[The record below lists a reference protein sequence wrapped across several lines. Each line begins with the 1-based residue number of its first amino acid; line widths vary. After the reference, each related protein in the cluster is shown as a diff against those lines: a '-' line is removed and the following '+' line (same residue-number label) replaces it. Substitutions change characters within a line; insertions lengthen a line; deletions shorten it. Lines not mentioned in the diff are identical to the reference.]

1 MELDGPDKREV
12 LWELAMHDLQCGD
25 YYISRSSSSNGSTNK
40 DNGGSTTNS
49 EAAAVERSSMK
60 NNNNRRPT
68 KRARTNPTA
77 AAAAAITRRSVRLKP
92 TSPKE
97 QYIHAYNLLLARNE
111 SALLEL
117 TEHAQQSSSSY
128 NTNNNNKK
136 RLSPSIIKK
145 IIIEYGP
152 IAINRRVQ
160 TGGTYLVEIIRAR
173 NVHESV
179 ILKCCKL
186 VIEMYGANPNIPSAE
201 MIAGRANNLNS
212 VETTTVVSNT
222 ASSSSLSQQSSLKSA
237 GTKKREVV
245 SAIVVGSSSN
255 STTRC
260 GCQTSSTGKELY
272 PLIIASARG
281 MSSVVQ
287 YLLTSGAN
295 PSVKGSSKFRLYAN
309 PRKCIKGIDLTALQF
324 ARRMKEMEIEN
335 GCKLVDLRGL
345 LRTISILEN
354 A

>member
-1 MELDGPDKREV
+1 MELDGTDKREV
-12 LWELAMHDLQCGD
+12 LWELAMQR
-25 YYISRSSSSNGSTNK
+25 RSSSNDSTNK
-40 DNGGSTTNS
+40 DNSTTNS
-49 EAAAVERSSMK
+49 KAAAVERSSMK
-60 NNNNRRPT
+60 NNNNRPT
-68 KRARTNPTA
+68 KQARSNPT

-117 TEHAQQSSSSY
+117 TEHAQQSSSSSSY
-128 NTNNNNKK
+128 TNKK

-201 MIAGRANNLNS
+201 MIVVGRANLNS

-222 ASSSSLSQQSSLKSA
+222 ASSSS
-237 GTKKREVV
+237 GTKKREVP
-245 SAIVVGSSSN
+245 ATVVGSSSN
-255 STTRC
+255 ITTRC
-260 GCQTSSTGKELY
+260 CQTSSTGKELY

-295 PSVKGSSKFRLYAN
+295 PTVKGSSKFRLYAN

>member
-1 MELDGPDKREV
+1 MELDGTDKREV
-12 LWELAMHDLQCGD
+12 LWELSMHDLQSGD
-25 YYISRSSSSNGSTNK
+25 YYISSSSSSNGSTNK
-40 DNGGSTTNS
+40 DTDGSTNS
-49 EAAAVERSSMK
+49 EAAAVERRSSMK
-60 NNNNRRPT
+60 NNNNRPT
-68 KRARTNPTA
+68 KRARTYPT
-77 AAAAAITRRSVRLKP
+77 AAAAITRRSLRLKP
-92 TSPKE
+92 SSPKE

-117 TEHAQQSSSSY
+117 TEHAQQSSSSSSSY
-128 NTNNNNKK
+128 ITNNKK

-201 MIAGRANNLNS
+201 MIVGRANLNS
-212 VETTTVVSNT
+212 NNT
-222 ASSSSLSQQSSLKSA
+222 ASSSSLSSQQLSLRRA
-237 GTKKREVV
+237 GTKKREVS

-255 STTRC
+255 ITTRC
-260 GCQTSSTGKELY
+260 CQTSSTGKELY

-287 YLLTSGAN
+287 YLLTRGAN
-295 PSVKGSSKFRLYAN
+295 TNVKGSSKFRLYAN

>member
-1 MELDGPDKREV
+1 MEIDGTDKREV

-25 YYISRSSSSNGSTNK
+25 YYISRSSSSNGSTNR
-40 DNGGSTTNS
+40 DNGGSTNS

-60 NNNNRRPT
+60 NNNNRPT

-77 AAAAAITRRSVRLKP
+77 AAGITRRSVRLKP

-117 TEHAQQSSSSY
+117 TEHAQQSSSSH
-128 NTNNNNKK
+128 NKK

-152 IAINRRVQ
+152 IAINRRVH

-201 MIAGRANNLNS
+201 MIVVGRANLNS

-222 ASSSSLSQQSSLKSA
+222 ASSSS
-237 GTKKREVV
+237 GTKKREVP
-245 SAIVVGSSSN
+245 ATVVGSSSN
-255 STTRC
+255 ITTRC
-260 GCQTSSTGKELY
+260 CQTSSTGKELY

-295 PSVKGSSKFRLYAN
+295 PTVKGSSKFRLYAN
-309 PRKCIKGIDLTALQF
+309 PRKCIKGIDLTALEF